1 MSKLYA
7 TAETGIAPSFAQSL
21 TTIYETWSPLSSIVS
36 IIVSE
41 VGPSARFGAVAP
53 AFFSAGRS
61 PACWG
66 AAMTDLVHYIA
77 LSLLPS
83 WSWLP
88 TAERLR
94 AGDPPAAVLDQLL
107 SSHWPD
113 DPNRRSELCSRARA
127 AIDRGQKRRI
137 TPVAW
142 SNPLYPVALT
152 TIADPPPVLWMQGSR
167 AAFDR
172 PAVAIVG
179 ARAAST
185 YGLSVAERLAAD
197 LAARG
202 LAIVS
207 GLARGVDSAAHRGAL
222 SAGGVTLGIM
232 GSGVDVM
239 YPSEH
244 SSLARDMQQHGAVVS
259 ELVPGT
265 PPLKQFFP
273 MRNRIISGLSRAV
286 VVIEAGEK
294 SGSLITARCALE
306 QGREVLAVPGNV
318 LSGRNRGAHA
328 LLKDGA
334 KIVESADDI
343 LEELRLPSLA
353 SVSACGEPASPGQDP
368 ILACLTPGEPNDLD
382 AIAERSGLTTARLL
396 PRLFELELQGAVAR
410 VGGGRFVRV

>member
-1 MSKLYA
+1 
-7 TAETGIAPSFAQSL
+7 
-21 TTIYETWSPLSSIVS
+21 
-36 IIVSE
+36 
-41 VGPSARFGAVAP
+41 
-53 AFFSAGRS
+53 
-61 PACWG
+61 
-66 AAMTDLVHYIA
+66 MTDLVHYIA

-88 TAERLR
+88 IAERLR
-94 AGDPPAAVLDQLL
+94 AGDSPAAVFDQLMAK
-107 SSHWPD
+107 HWPG
-113 DPNRRSELCSRARA
+113 DPHHRSDVYARAGA
-127 AIDRGQKRRI
+127 AIDRGQTSRI
-137 TPVAW
+137 APIAWDNPV
-142 SNPLYPVALT
+142 YPVALT
-152 TIADPPPVLWMQGSR
+152 TIADPPPVLWVQGSR

-179 ARAAST
+179 ARAASA
-185 YGLSVAERLAAD
+185 YGLSVAEQLAAD

-222 SAGGVTLGIM
+222 SAGGVTLGIL
-232 GSGVDVM
+232 GSGVDVV
-239 YPSEH
+239 YPPEH
-244 SSLARDMQQHGAVVS
+244 ASLARDMQQDGAVVS

-273 MRNRIISGLSRAV
+273 LRNRIISGLSRAV

-306 QGREVLAVPGNV
+306 QGRDVLAVPGNV

-343 LEELRLPSLA
+343 LEELRMPAAARA
-353 SVSACGEPASPGQDP
+353 STCSEPASLNQDP
-368 ILACLTPGEPNDLD
+368 ILACLTPGEPSDLD